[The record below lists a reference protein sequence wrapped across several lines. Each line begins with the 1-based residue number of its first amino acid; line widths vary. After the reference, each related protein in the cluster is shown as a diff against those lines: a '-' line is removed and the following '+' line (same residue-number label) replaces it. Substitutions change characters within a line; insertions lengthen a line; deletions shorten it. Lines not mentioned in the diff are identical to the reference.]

1 VALRRR
7 RERLRPSPLEAESEL
22 TGALRHLWVMVNEHP
37 ELRVSTEFQALAR
50 NLEHVE
56 ESLGNARRRYNST
69 VRDYNCRIR
78 TFPAILWRP
87 CSVCGPS
94 PSSISPQRKRAPQR
108 TCESPPDYRAGYR
121 LSPTYELSRNNSAG
135 FRVLP

>member
-1 VALRRR
+1 MTSIRIETLETIARWRSAAGGSAFDQVR
-7 RERLRPSPLEAESEL
+7 LEAESEL

-78 TFPAILWRP
+78 TFPGNLMAALLGLRP
-87 CSVCGPS
+87 KPLLDLSATETRAAADVRKPS
-94 PSSISPQRKRAPQR
+94 
-108 TCESPPDYRAGYR
+108 
-121 LSPTYELSRNNSAG
+121 
-135 FRVLP
+135 